1 MHPAIQPKARQ
12 ISPRKDFISHRYKL
26 LLYASPFL
34 LLVLVFS
41 YFPLYGWTYS
51 FFNYRLGFSL
61 SDSEFVGL
69 QWFQSIVS
77 NKYQVAEVTRVMRN
91 TFAISLLGL
100 LTSVFPVIFAILLVE
115 IRVNWFKRLV
125 QTLTTLP
132 NFISWVLVY
141 AIAFM
146 LFSVDNG
153 LVNKIMVGLGLQ
165 ENNVNYLASGDHI
178 WLKMTLWSVWKG
190 LGWGAILYIAAITSI
205 DQELYDAAKVD
216 GAGRFRLMWHITVP
230 GVMSTFFVLLLLS
243 IANFIN
249 NGLEQYFVF
258 QNAMNKASIEVLD
271 LYVYNVGLTGN
282 NFSFAT
288 AISMLKSIVSV
299 ILLFMANRLS
309 KWVRG
314 ESII

>member
-1 MHPAIQPKARQ
+1 MNPVLESKPIRKKFT
-12 ISPRKDFISHRYKL
+12 ISTKYRL

-34 LLVLVFS
+34 ILVFVFS
-41 YFPLYGWTYS
+41 YFPLYGWTYA
-51 FFNYRLGFSL
+51 FFNYRVGFPL
-61 SDSEFVGL
+61 LETEFVGFK
-69 QWFQSIVS
+69 WFTSIINNEV
-77 NKYQVAEVTRVMRN
+77 QVKEVTRVMRN
-91 TFAISLLGL
+91 TFGISILGI
-100 LTSVFPVIFAILLVE
+100 LTSVLPVIFAVLLVE
-115 IRVNWFKRLV
+115 VKTNWYKRMV

-153 LVNKIMVGLGLQ
+153 IVNKLMIELGFQ
-165 ENNVNYLASGDHI
+165 EKAVNYLASPDFI
-178 WLKMTLWSVWKG
+178 WIKMTLWNIWKT
-190 LGWGAILYIAAITSI
+190 LGWSAILYIAAITSI

-216 GAGRFRLMWHITVP
+216 GAGRFRLMWHITLP

-243 IANFIN
+243 IANFMN

-258 QNAMNKASIEVLD
+258 QNSLNKDSIEVLD
-271 LYVYNVGLTGN
+271 LYVYNTGLVGY

-288 AISMLKSIVSV
+288 AVSMLKSFVS
-299 ILLFMANRLS
+299 IFLLFVANQLS

-314 ESII
+314 ESVI

>member
-1 MHPAIQPKARQ
+1 MNPALESKPSRKKFS
-12 ISPRKDFISHRYKL
+12 ISIRYRL
-26 LLYASPFL
+26 LLYAAPFL

-41 YFPLYGWTYS
+41 YFPLYGWTYA
-51 FFNYRLGFSL
+51 FFNYKVGFKL
-61 SDSEFVGL
+61 LDTEFVGFK
-69 QWFQSIVS
+69 WFTSII
-77 NKYQVAEVTRVMRN
+77 NNEFQVQEVIRVMKN
-91 TFAISLLGL
+91 TFGISTLGL
-100 LTSVFPVIFAILLVE
+100 ITSIFPVIFAVFLVE
-115 IRVNWFKRLV
+115 IRTNWYKRIV

-146 LFSVDNG
+146 LFSVDSGIINQ
-153 LVNKIMVGLGLQ
+153 LMIKLGLQ
-165 ENNVNYLASGDHI
+165 ETSVNYLASSENI
-178 WLKMTLWSVWKG
+178 WIKMTLWNIWKT
-190 LGWGAILYIAAITSI
+190 LGWSAILYIAAITSI

-216 GAGRFRLMWHITVP
+216 GAGRFRLMWHITIP

-258 QNAMNKASIEVLD
+258 QNSLNKDTIEVLD
-271 LYVYNVGLTGN
+271 LYVYNTGLVGY

-288 AISMLKSIVSV
+288 AVSMLKTLVSV
-299 ILLFMANRLS
+299 FLLFIANRLS
-309 KWVRG
+309 KWIRG

>member
-1 MHPAIQPKARQ
+1 MNPALESKPSRKKFS
-12 ISPRKDFISHRYKL
+12 ISVRYRL
-26 LLYASPFL
+26 LLYAAPFL

-41 YFPLYGWTYS
+41 YFPLYGWTYA
-51 FFNYRLGFSL
+51 FFNYKVGFKL
-61 SDSEFVGL
+61 LDTEFVGFK
-69 QWFQSIVS
+69 WFTSII
-77 NKYQVAEVTRVMRN
+77 NNEFQVQEVIRVMKN
-91 TFAISLLGL
+91 TFGISTLGL
-100 LTSVFPVIFAILLVE
+100 ITSIFPVIFAVFLVE
-115 IRVNWFKRLV
+115 IRTNWYKRIV

-146 LFSVDNG
+146 LFSVDSGIINQ
-153 LVNKIMVGLGLQ
+153 LMIKLGLQ
-165 ENNVNYLASGDHI
+165 ETSVNYLASSENI
-178 WLKMTLWSVWKG
+178 WIKMTLWNIWKT
-190 LGWGAILYIAAITSI
+190 LGWSAILYIAAITSI

-216 GAGRFRLMWHITVP
+216 GAGRFRLMWHITIP

-258 QNAMNKASIEVLD
+258 QNSLNKDTIEVLD
-271 LYVYNVGLTGN
+271 LYVYNTGLVGY

-288 AISMLKSIVSV
+288 AVSMLKTLVSV
-299 ILLFMANRLS
+299 FLLFIANRLS
-309 KWVRG
+309 KWIRG